1 MDLTLAMSAARRA
14 AAEIVA
20 QYAARERALC
30 AGDVTTALAL
40 GSMLRSELERRR
52 SANAASFRLRRRSS
66 LT

>member
-1 MDLTLAMSAARRA
+1 MSAARRA

-20 QYAARERALC
+20 LYAARERALC
-30 AGDVTTALAL
+30 SGDVTTALAL

-52 SANAASFRLRRRSS
+52 SKTAASLRLRRRSS